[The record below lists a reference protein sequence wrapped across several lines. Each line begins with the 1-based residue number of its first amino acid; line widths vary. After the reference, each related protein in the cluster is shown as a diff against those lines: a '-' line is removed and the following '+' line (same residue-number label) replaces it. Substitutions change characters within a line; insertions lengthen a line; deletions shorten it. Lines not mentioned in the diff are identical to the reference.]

1 MHQVQRRFKCT
12 GNIIFFVS
20 VSIRAYLLVSV
31 TIFYSGYRQIET
43 LVYISKILIVRVSRT
58 CLNFTIAMNYFIEL
72 NLSSPNIL
80 CPPMW
85 NLLIGYAYTLCWMIV
100 YFMFCRKIWY
110 WSILVNATFTNVCC
124 LIGVCVCV
132 RKREGAERERVCLC
146 GNVCVYVYM
155 CLCVCT
161 CVNACILMCVCV
173 CIINYIIFTRIKGK
187 YVGFK
192 LWYKA
197 SMFGGGL
204 LRLYR
209 SWIYENLNKTGRNL
223 NSERKDGQNAPKDF
237 IRQTEE
243 SAADYI
249 IRTICSFELVYE

>member
-132 RKREGAERERVCLC
+132 RKREGAEREREREM
-146 GNVCVYVYM
+146 GW
-155 CLCVCT
+155 
-161 CVNACILMCVCV
+161 AGESAKILITRKMSITLHIYRSVAV
-173 CIINYIIFTRIKGK
+173 QESHLSTTFQRSATLLGIYHIYLYII
-187 YVGFK
+187 
-192 LWYKA
+192 
-197 SMFGGGL
+197 
-204 LRLYR
+204 
-209 SWIYENLNKTGRNL
+209 
-223 NSERKDGQNAPKDF
+223 
-237 IRQTEE
+237 
-243 SAADYI
+243 I
-249 IRTICSFELVYE
+249 ISRRWEQKKN